1 MAIQFTFVKL
11 FQSTLPRGERQHLLS
26 VTKLIIY
33 FNPRSHEGSDLH
45 PTKNSGAGWI
55 ISIHAPTRGATVKNR
70 FGLTDG
76 KFQSTLPRGE
86 RRRKWKVFLVCI
98 YFNPRSHEG
107 SDSGTECISNAFRNF
122 NPRSHE
128 GSDTLITGTA
138 MPSIIFQSTLP
149 RGERHL
155 DISLHLNSGH
165 FNPRS
170 HEGSDANGIDPGDIE
185 FVISIHAP
193 TRGATATLTNFF
205 FYNQSIFC

>member
-107 SDSGTECISNAFRNF
+107 SDLYALNLISIYMR
-122 NPRSHE
+122 
-128 GSDTLITGTA
+128 
-138 MPSIIFQSTLP
+138 
-149 RGERHL
+149 
-155 DISLHLNSGH
+155 
-165 FNPRS
+165 
-170 HEGSDANGIDPGDIE
+170 
-185 FVISIHAP
+185 ISIHAP
-193 TRGATATLTNFF
+193 TRGATTSRFIGWRVRMISIHAPTRGATKVWFADPETIKISIHAPTRGATYLTLN
-205 FYNQSIFC
+205 SHK

>member
-1 MAIQFTFVKL
+1 MHVKANDKTISIHAPTRGATYVAIQFTFVKL

-107 SDSGTECISNAFRNF
+107 SDLYALNLISIYMR
-122 NPRSHE
+122 
-128 GSDTLITGTA
+128 
-138 MPSIIFQSTLP
+138 
-149 RGERHL
+149 
-155 DISLHLNSGH
+155 
-165 FNPRS
+165 
-170 HEGSDANGIDPGDIE
+170 
-185 FVISIHAP
+185 ISIHAP

>member
-128 GSDTLITGTA
+128 GSDGV
-138 MPSIIFQSTLP
+138 
-149 RGERHL
+149 
-155 DISLHLNSGH
+155 
-165 FNPRS
+165 
-170 HEGSDANGIDPGDIE
+170 NGAIGCR
-185 FVISIHAP
+185 VGISIHAP
-193 TRGATATLTNFF
+193 TRGATRKTSNMEKSEEFQSTLPRGERL
-205 FYNQSIFC
+205 QH

>member
-1 MAIQFTFVKL
+1 MHVKANDKTISIHAPTRGATYVAIQFTFVKL

-107 SDSGTECISNAFRNF
+107 SD
-122 NPRSHE
+122 
-128 GSDTLITGTA
+128 TLITGTA

-193 TRGATATLTNFF
+193 TRGATVGIMKI
-205 FYNQSIFC
+205 YR